1 MQKFIGAENAPPKL
15 NKLGSRR
22 VGKAEK
28 QGEGGVQRACV
39 RPGGAVCHA
48 RQKPNGFSF
57 SRDMPW
63 QREFEDM
70 FPYEL
75 TDDQQK
81 SVEQIFADM
90 ESSRSM
96 DRLLCGD
103 VGYGKT
109 EVALRAAFKAV
120 LDS

>member
-1 MQKFIGAENAPPKL
+1 
-15 NKLGSRR
+15 
-22 VGKAEK
+22 
-28 QGEGGVQRACV
+28 
-39 RPGGAVCHA
+39 
-48 RQKPNGFSF
+48 
-57 SRDMPW
+57 
-63 QREFEDM
+63 M

-81 SVEQIFADM
+81 SVEQIFDDM
-90 ESSRSM
+90 ESTRSM

-120 LDS
+120 LDGKQVAILAPTTILVQQHFNTMKKRFRGLPRDLRNAQPLPHAQGAEARSSKSCKEQARST